1 MSTLPGIKAN
11 KYIREVLAA
20 DENLTAL
27 VKPDNIKVMVL
38 QPTSF
43 PFISIRRS
51 ALETLY
57 NKDIAMEDCVTSE
70 ITICSNDY
78 SQGMEIAQT
87 VRDILDYKVYLNKEE
102 NVRIT
107 EIRFFDCIEETVD
120 DVFVQ
125 NLTFQLKMQNVY
137 E

>member
-20 DENLTAL
+20 DEDLTAL

-51 ALETLY
+51 ALETFY
-57 NKDIAMEDCVTSE
+57 NKDIAMEDSVTIEVTVVASE
-70 ITICSNDY
+70 Y
-78 SQGMEIAQT
+78 SQGMEIA
-87 VRDILDYKVYLNKEE
+87 
-102 NVRIT
+102 
-107 EIRFFDCIEETVD
+107 
-120 DVFVQ
+120 
-125 NLTFQLKMQNVY
+125 
-137 E
+137 

>member
-20 DENLTAL
+20 DEDLTAL

-51 ALETLY
+51 ALETFY
-57 NKDIAMEDCVTSE
+57 NKDIAMEDSVTIEVTVVASE
-70 ITICSNDY
+70 Y

-107 EIRFFDCIEETVD
+107 EIRFFDCIEDTVD